1 MSVCWLKPFC
11 SRWKHVCEERLIG
24 HFEHDVECSVWC
36 IHTAKLQPGTV
47 ADVQRV
53 GQIWRNITKSL
64 ASCKGER
71 RSRPCDTMWIKLNQ
85 VGIEIVHW
93 EIQWEFPFIP
103 IQWRS
108 GCQSACWKI
117 FDVEIF
123 LKRWKS
129 PILPSWYNSAVLS
142 DHQHGTF
149 RCLVIRN
156 KLSAFGHSD

>member
-1 MSVCWLKPFC
+1 MKACVWRAPYRTFRAWRWMLRLMHSCGQTATKNGC
-11 SRWKHVCEERLIG
+11 RRAKSRP
-24 HFEHDVECSVWC
+24 DM
-36 IHTAKLQPGTV
+36 
-47 ADVQRV
+47 
-53 GQIWRNITKSL
+53 NIRKSL
-64 ASCKGER
+64 ATCKGER